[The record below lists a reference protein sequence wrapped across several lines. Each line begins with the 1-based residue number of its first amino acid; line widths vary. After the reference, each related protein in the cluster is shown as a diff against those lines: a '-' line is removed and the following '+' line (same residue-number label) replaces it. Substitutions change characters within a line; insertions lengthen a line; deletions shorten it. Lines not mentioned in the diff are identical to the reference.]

1 MIQRRGVP
9 AGLWYGNGL
18 PHLCHYGQSGYGR
31 CGAKGTQ
38 HPCIPTCILEM
49 LLGWHLHGVIQRA
62 VQQFH
67 DHFNSLEPTIKFT
80 IEMEQEGSLPF
91 LDTRVTRN
99 SDGSLTTTVF
109 TQKTHLD
116 WYLDFDSHHPQAH
129 NVAVAQTLPHS
140 GRLDLHMYPRQG
152 C

>member
-1 MIQRRGVP
+1 MAMGSLISVTM
-9 AGLWYGNGL
+9 ANLVM
-18 PHLCHYGQSGYGR
+18 
-31 CGAKGTQ
+31 
-38 HPCIPTCILEM
+38 ED
-49 LLGWHLHGVIQRA
+49 VEQRA
-62 VQQFH
+62 LNTHACYLDGTFTVLPRGQVQQFH

-116 WYLDFDSHHPQAH
+116 WYLDFDSHHPQAY